1 MCSSCAVDGA
11 ASIEI
16 GTLASSRP
24 CFVKTTRRPATWHF
38 EQLKVWCSTPGT
50 IRTTFVRINSAPH
63 AVQRIAL
70 TPIVLALAERHA
82 SATRCL
88 NGIMLAT
95 ILCGNLL
102 LRRQHAVPPRSPVG
116 FRRMLER
123 RTERVMRALVPIWRS
138 TLIVSLRSRAAAN
151 SLRASWVAGSDR
163 SSGNSGIVPQ
173 HSQQSEPGPDRTAQR
188 RRDGSR
194 R

>member
-138 TLIVSLRSRAAAN
+138 TLIVSFPKQSCGELGTIGSPSVSSRSWIGSNYIQEGRPATN
-151 SLRASWVAGSDR
+151 ASPR
-163 SSGNSGIVPQ
+163 SCGW
-173 HSQQSEPGPDRTAQR
+173 
-188 RRDGSR
+188 
-194 R
+194 